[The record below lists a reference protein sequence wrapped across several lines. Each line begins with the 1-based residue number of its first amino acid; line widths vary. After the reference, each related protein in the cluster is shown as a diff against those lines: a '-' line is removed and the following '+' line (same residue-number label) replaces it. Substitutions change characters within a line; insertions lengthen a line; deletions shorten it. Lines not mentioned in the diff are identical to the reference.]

1 MKNPSDWCDIDSGF
15 DYIFARMSA
24 IYGASFARHWDGI
37 DLMNVR
43 AEWQRQLGKFLT
55 YRPSM
60 DYAIS
65 RLDSDFVPSAIKF
78 REFCNAGPAIPTDA
92 LRLANNQT
100 PVPPEVVAEAKRKL
114 AELRKQYAK

>member
-1 MKNPSDWCDIDSGF
+1 MKNPNDWCDADSGF
-15 DYIFARMSA
+15 DYIFARMNA

-43 AEWQRQLGKFLT
+43 SEWQRQLGKFLT

-78 REFCNAGPAIPTDA
+78 REYCNAGPAIPTDA
-92 LRLANNQT
+92 LQIVHNPT
-100 PVPPEVVAEAKRKL
+100 PVSPEVVAEAKRKL
-114 AELRKQYAK
+114 QELRGRQ